1 MNLQSYIN
9 RFTVLMSFVEDK
21 KKSKVYAERKC
32 YNILGGRKHVIWS

>member
-21 KKSKVYAERKC
+21 KKSNVYAERKC
-32 YNILGGRKHVIWS
+32 YNILGGRKHVIWA